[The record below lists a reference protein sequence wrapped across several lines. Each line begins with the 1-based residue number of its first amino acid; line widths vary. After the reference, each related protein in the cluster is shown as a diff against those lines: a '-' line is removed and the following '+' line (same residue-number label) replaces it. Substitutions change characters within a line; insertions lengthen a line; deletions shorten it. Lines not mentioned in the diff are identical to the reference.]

1 MKRTLFVLL
10 TAVAVFAAGIVGV
23 RALEAQAQAQTA
35 NAVKRTVLMRQD
47 TSVPGREAVMV
58 LVELPPGSAEGKH
71 THPADLFVYV
81 LEGTPTMEIAGQPPR
96 TMKAGDVFT
105 VASGLVHEG
114 TNTGAAPAKVSA
126 VFFAEK
132 GKPLTT
138 PAP

>member
-1 MKRTLFVLL
+1 MRSINWKTVVVVLAISL
-10 TAVAVFAAGIVGV
+10 VTGIEGIGT
-23 RALEAQAQAQTA
+23 LEAQTA
-35 NAVKRTVLMRQD
+35 TAVKRTVLMRQD
-47 TSVPGREAVMV
+47 TAVPGREAVMV
-58 LVELPPGSAEGKH
+58 LVEMPPGSAEGKH

-114 TNTGAAPAKVSA
+114 TNTGTAPAKVSA

>member
-1 MKRTLFVLL
+1 MKRTLFVIL

-23 RALEAQAQAQTA
+23 RALEAQAQTA
-35 NAVKRTVLMRQD
+35 TAVKRTVLMRQD

-114 TNTGAAPAKVSA
+114 TNTGAVPAKVSA